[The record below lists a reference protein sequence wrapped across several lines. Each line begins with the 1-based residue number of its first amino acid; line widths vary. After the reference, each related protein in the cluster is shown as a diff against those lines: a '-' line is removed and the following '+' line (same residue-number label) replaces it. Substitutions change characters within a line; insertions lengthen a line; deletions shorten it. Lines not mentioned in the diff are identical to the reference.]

1 MFLVFVLMCFATLAL
16 ADQQTNVDDNVDNDD
31 NAWKFNARL
40 GKLETQRSNRD
51 DDRYA
56 EWFAYATLGQ
66 DPHALWLMTKGATR
80 EHNTESAELRL
91 FYAYTI
97 APHIGVQIGWKRDI
111 EPQPERDWL
120 GFGLIALLPFKIGAD
135 ASFFI
140 GESDSLAARLEVA
153 YAYTITPKLSLTPD
167 IEVNLYQN
175 AYPQTVGDST
185 SSDFDFGLRLRYRV
199 TNGISPY
206 VGITWKADVNKP
218 SGSDENLREDSSDTR
233 LLLGISA
240 WF

>member
-1 MFLVFVLMCFATLAL
+1 MWFATIAL
-16 ADQQTNVDDNVDNDD
+16 ADQQTNIDDNVDSVDKP
-31 NAWKFNARL
+31 WKFYARL
-40 GKLETQRSNRD
+40 GKFETQRSNRD

-56 EWFAYATLGQ
+56 EWFAYTMLGKE
-66 DPHALWLMTKGATR
+66 PHGLWLMTKGATR
-80 EHNTESAELRL
+80 EGRTESAEIRA
-91 FYAYTI
+91 FYSYMI
-97 APHIGVQIGWKRDI
+97 EPHIGVHIGWKRDI

-120 GFGLIALLPFKIGAD
+120 GFGLIAVLPFKIGAD
-135 ASFFI
+135 ASLFV

-167 IEVNLYQN
+167 IEVNFYHD
-175 AYPQTVGDST
+175 AYPQTVVDST
-185 SSDFDFGLRLRYRV
+185 SSDVDLGLRLRYRI

-206 VGITWKADVNKP
+206 VGITWKADYNKP
-218 SGSDENLREDSSDTR
+218 GDINENLREDSNDTR